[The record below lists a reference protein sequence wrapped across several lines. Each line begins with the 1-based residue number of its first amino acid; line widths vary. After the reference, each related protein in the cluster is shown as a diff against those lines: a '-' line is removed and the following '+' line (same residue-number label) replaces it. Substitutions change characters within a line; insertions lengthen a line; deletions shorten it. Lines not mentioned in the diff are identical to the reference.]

1 VLLVLLAWSLQAKV
15 RHSWVWALV
24 GGLMVSYVSAMP
36 MFTPLIGYMIV
47 VGIARIFQ
55 RQIWQIPILA
65 MFAATVLGTFLIQ
78 ILDIVVLFISGRSI
92 PFQDSFTF
100 VTLPSALLNLLLALP
115 IYALMTDV
123 AKWVYP
129 QKVEYE

>member
-1 VLLVLLAWSLQAKV
+1 M
-15 RHSWVWALV
+15 WALV

-55 RQIWQIPILA
+55 RRIWQIPILA
-65 MFAATVLGTFLIQ
+65 MFAAAVLGTFLIQ
-78 ILDIVVLFISGRSI
+78 MLEIVVLFIFGRSI
-92 PFQDSFTF
+92 TFQDSFTF

-115 IYALMTDV
+115 IYTVMADV

-129 QKVEYE
+129 REVEYE